1 MGMKVVSLLL
11 KFLLLSAICT
21 TIAGICIADE
31 PGWTPITGPIEISE
45 PGSYYLAGDILECG
59 EPVCINITCS
69 DVVLDG
75 RTHLISGVFDE
86 DTTGVFAQAPI
97 GDFLENVSVTNIS
110 VSGFEDGVSFMRVHG
125 GAISRNMLTK
135 NARGIALLEAEDLL
149 VYENNASGQI
159 MYGKMNG
166 AGLVL
171 AQSHRNT
178 FTQNTLNENGLGA
191 ESEFGGHGILAGDS
205 SSGNVFTENTV
216 HGNQESGIKLEMFCI
231 GNLISKNTVAGNQD
245 GILLLTGS
253 GGNEVRANVIR
264 ENREFGLVLAQT
276 SGNILRTNTIEQNP
290 YNFYVDGLSKDEY
303 LHDVD
308 ISNTVDGKP
317 IYYLIDVTGRVIGK
331 AEDPGTVYLIDCEDV
346 QLKDSTLEKNG
357 VGAFFWGTSRL
368 VLENLTCRQNGAG
381 INLGNECDSVHLSRV
396 HCIEND
402 GMGIF
407 ISNGRNV
414 TIEHSSTSFNTIRGL
429 LIHESSDVF
438 ITNTSAS
445 HNEGPGI
452 LQGTGIDIEGG
463 RNISLGM
470 TRTSHN
476 LHHGIWVNGME
487 NLVIRD
493 GVSDENNELGIV
505 GINSEHILV
514 QGMRVAGNGEAGM
527 GIMGLNDCT
536 IANNYFNNTLNV
548 DIADPGATATSW
560 NMPKTPGPNI
570 VGGPYLGGNYW
581 AKPDGTG
588 WSEVTPDRGDGFC
601 NAPFVIYDDNV
612 DNLPL
617 HVRAEP
623 PFYADFTA
631 NPVSGNPPLT
641 VQFTDASDGNIM
653 RYLYRFGDGF
663 SSMSPNPAHTY
674 RRPGNYTVSLTIWQ
688 MDGRTLSSKTMV
700 KENYIQVE
708 GVPGPQLQADFTG
721 SPVTGQA
728 PLQVA
733 FTGTSTGSPILWKYS
748 FGDGFMSTQQNP
760 THTYRRPGNY
770 TVKLTVWTIGP
781 DRKLATETI
790 ERVNYITVV

>member
-1 MGMKVVSLLL
+1 MKAVSLLV
-11 KFLLLSAICT
+11 KFLLLSAICIT
-21 TIAGICIADE
+21 VVGISIADE

-69 DVVLDG
+69 DVALDG

-110 VSGFEDGVSFMRVHG
+110 VSGFEDGVSFMRIYG

-135 NARGIALLEAEDLL
+135 NARGIALLETEDLL
-149 VYENNASGQI
+149 VNGNNASGQV
-159 MYGKMNG
+159 MYGMMNG
-166 AGLVL
+166 AGLVI

-178 FTQNTLNENGLGA
+178 FTHNALDYNGLGG
-191 ESEFGGHGILAGDS
+191 ESEFGGHGILAGDFS
-205 SSGNVFTENTV
+205 SANVFSNNTIY
-216 HGNQESGIKLEMFCI
+216 GNQECGIKLEMSCT
-231 GNLISKNTVAGNQD
+231 GNHISENSIEGNQD

-253 GGNEVRANVIR
+253 DNNEVQ
-264 ENREFGLVLAQT
+264 ENRIWDNKGFGLVLAQT
-276 SGNILRTNTIEQNP
+276 TGNLLRTNTIGGNH
-290 YNFYVDGLSKDEY
+290 YNFYVDGLSKNQY

-308 ISNTVDGKP
+308 LSNTVDGKP
-317 IYYLIDVTGRVIGK
+317 VYYIVEETGRVIGLT
-331 AEDPGTVYLIDCEDV
+331 EDAGTVYIIDCEDIRI
-346 QLKDSTLEKNG
+346 KDLTLEKNG
-357 VGAFFWGTSRL
+357 VGAFFLGSSHL
-368 VLENLTCRQNGAG
+368 VLENVTCRENGVG
-381 INLGNECDSVHLSRV
+381 INLGNECDSVLLSRV
-396 HCIEND
+396 HCNEND

-414 TIEHSSTSFNTIRGL
+414 TIEDSSASFNTIKGL
-429 LIHESSDVF
+429 LIYESSDVF

-452 LQGTGIDIEGG
+452 LQGTGIDIGGG
-463 RNISLGM
+463 RDIYLVM

-476 LHHGIWVNGME
+476 RHHGIWFNGIE

-505 GINSEHILV
+505 GIHSEDILIH
-514 QGMRVAGNGEAGM
+514 GMRIAGNGEAGI
-527 GIMGLNDCT
+527 GIMGMNDCT
-536 IANNYFNNTLNV
+536 IVNNYFNNTLNV
-548 DIADPGATATSW
+548 DMADPGATATSW
-560 NMPKTPGPNI
+560 NLSKTVGTNI
-570 VGGPYLGGNYW
+570 VGGPFLGGNYW
-581 AKPDGTG
+581 ATPDGTG

-601 NAPFVIYDDNV
+601 NAPFVIDDDNI
-612 DNLPL
+612 DSLPL
-617 HVRAEP
+617 HIRTEP

-641 VQFTDASDGNIM
+641 VQFIDASDGNIM

-663 SSMSPNPAHTY
+663 SSMSPNPTYTY

-700 KENYIQVE
+700 KENYIRVE
-708 GVPGPQLQADFTG
+708 GAPGPNVRTNFSA
-721 SPVTGQA
+721 SPISGTA

-760 THTYRRPGNY
+760 THTYRRPGAY

-781 DRKLATETI
+781 DRRLATETI
-790 ERVNYITVV
+790 ERVNYITVI